1 MNKTIKVTG
10 EFLGLSEVKGRLLLP
25 KEFAPFLRISERTAQ
40 SWMHDGTF
48 PIRWYNL
55 GPKQRMVDSNDLNN
69 YMAKI
74 RAEAG
79 SAVLP
84 PKAVKQIQ
92 KTEEVVA

>member
-1 MNKTIKVTG
+1 MSKTTKVTG
-10 EFLGLSEVKGRLLLP
+10 ELLGLSEVKGQLLLP

-40 SWMHDGTF
+40 SWMQNGTF

-55 GPKQRMVDSNDLNN
+55 GPKQRLVDSYDLNK

-79 SAVLP
+79 SAMLP
-84 PKAVKQIQ
+84 PKSIKQIQ
-92 KTEEVVA
+92 KAKGGVA